1 MRTCC
6 RVVSCAALAAVLGG
20 CAVLGYDPPPRTISQ
35 PPAELALQ
43 KSLTLVAK
51 TVHWPGVV
59 EASPVR
65 QAHAISPADWI
76 VCAQSGARDLSQPY
90 ALFFNGDT
98 MVTFRLAVQIDDCA
112 RAPYAPVPLF
122 VEVPAG
128 PPGPPGPLA
137 IRP

>member
-20 CAVLGYDPPPRTISQ
+20 CAVLGYDPPPRAISQ

-65 QAHAISPADWI
+65 QAHVISPADWI

-112 RAPYAPVPLF
+112 RAPYAPVPVV
-122 VEVPAG
+122 VEEPA
-128 PPGPPGPLA
+128 GPPGPLA